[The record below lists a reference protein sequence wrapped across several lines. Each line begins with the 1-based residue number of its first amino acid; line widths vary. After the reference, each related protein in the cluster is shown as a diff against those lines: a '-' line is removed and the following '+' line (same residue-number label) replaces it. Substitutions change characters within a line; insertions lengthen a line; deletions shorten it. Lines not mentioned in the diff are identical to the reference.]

1 MRRIV
6 AIALLAFTE
15 AVRDRILYALLA
27 FALAMIGSST
37 ILVALSVGG
46 EEKIVK
52 DLGMTAISLMG
63 VLIAVFIG
71 VGLVSREID
80 RRTIYPVITR
90 PVHRAEFILGKF
102 CGLGLTLLVNVAF
115 MAMGL
120 LGLARVMEGKWSPE
134 LVPAILLAF
143 VELLVLTAAAIF
155 FSTFTTPTLS
165 TIFTL
170 SLFVIGRLSGDL
182 KQFAAQ
188 VGGSGLKMISTAL
201 TYTLPNL
208 ARFNITEAS
217 VYGLPLGSGYV
228 PLALLYGGAY
238 LVLFL
243 AAAIAVFARRDLK

>member
-1 MRRIV
+1 MRRIG

-15 AVRDRILYALLA
+15 AVRDRILYTLLVFA
-27 FALAMIGSST
+27 FAMIGSST

-46 EEKIVK
+46 EEKMVK

-63 VLIAVFIG
+63 VLIATFIG

-80 RRTIYPVITR
+80 RRTIYPVMTR
-90 PVHRAEFILGKF
+90 PVRRAEFILGKF
-102 CGLGLTLLVNVAF
+102 CGLGLTLLVIVSL
-115 MAMGL
+115 MAAGL
-120 LGLARVMEGKWSPE
+120 LGLGRVMEGRWSLE
-134 LVPAILLAF
+134 LLPAILLAF

-188 VGGSGLKMISTAL
+188 FGGSGLATVSTIL

-217 VYGLPLGSGYV
+217 LYGLPLGPGYV

-243 AAAIAVFARRDLK
+243 AAAVAVFARRDLK